1 MIRLLPILL
10 TLCASLSLHAADKP
24 NILWITSE
32 DNASHWLGCYGNTQV
47 QTPQLDALAIN
58 GIRFKNA
65 YSNAPVCAVARST
78 ILNGAYAPTMGTQH
92 MRSRYPIEAKYKPYV
107 HYLKQAGY
115 YCTNRSKTDYNFKG
129 NDKAIWDECSGKA
142 HYRKRREGQP
152 FFCVFNFTT
161 SHESSLFKKNKAKRD
176 PSIAP
181 KDIIV
186 PPYLPDLPEIRNDL
200 AHYHDIMK
208 RLDDQVGKV
217 LDELRRDGLAKDTII
232 FYYSDHGGIL
242 PRGKRY
248 LKDTGSKIPMIV
260 HLPEKWRHLS
270 PFKPGSAPDE
280 PVSFVDLAPTLLSLI
295 GRDRPEQMQGRAFLG
310 SKRVEPATDEMEF
323 LYGDRFD
330 EINGMRRGVTD
341 GRWKYILR
349 FTPHLPAAPYSF
361 YQFGQD
367 GWIGYRKAWKDGKL
381 KPEHARIWET
391 PQPVQELF
399 DTRNDPWEIHNLAD
413 NMEHGHQL
421 AKMRSALKQRMVE
434 ARDSSIVPEFLFEP
448 FAGDKPVSS
457 ELAKHQN
464 LQALVDLAFDAIS
477 GDPGYMSK
485 FITAMNSNDM
495 LSRFWG
501 AHACLVLGMDAE
513 IAKETLVKLT
523 EDPVA
528 GIRVTAA
535 HALHRMGKD
544 QSELL
549 IAELTGDGPEMA
561 KLAAINS
568 LRTLGLDAK
577 IPLDTLKKLA
587 ESGQGYVSRF
597 AKQLLE

>member
-1 MIRLLPILL
+1 MIRLLPIFITLL
-10 TLCASLSLHAADKP
+10 ASLSLDAADKP

-47 QTPQLDALAIN
+47 QTPALDGLAKN

-78 ILNGAYAPTMGTQH
+78 ILKGAYAPTMGTQH
-92 MRSRYPIEAKYKPYV
+92 MRSRYPIEAKYQAYV
-107 HYLKQAGY
+107 NYLRQAGY
-115 YCTNRSKTDYNFKG
+115 YCTNRSKTDYNFAG

-152 FFCVFNFTT
+152 FFCVFNFTA
-161 SHESSLFKKNKAKRD
+161 SHESSLFKKNKPKGN

-186 PPYLPDLPEIRNDL
+186 PPYLPDLPEIRSDL

-208 RLDDQVGKV
+208 RLDDQVGRV
-217 LDELRRDGLAKDTII
+217 LDELRRDGLAEDTVI

-260 HLPEKWRHLS
+260 HVPEKWRHLS

-295 GRDRPEQMQGRAFLG
+295 GREKPEQMQGRAFLG
-310 SKRVEPATDEMEF
+310 TKRVEPAKDEMEF

-381 KPEHARIWET
+381 KPPHARVWET

-399 DTRNDPWEIHNLAD
+399 DTRHDPWEVDNLAD
-413 NMEHGHQL
+413 KMEHGKQL
-421 AKMRSALKQRMVE
+421 ARMRRALKQRMVE
-434 ARDSSIVPEFLFEP
+434 ARDSSMVPESLFKP

-477 GDPGYMSK
+477 GDPGYLDK
-485 FITAMNSNDM
+485 FITAMNSDDM
-495 LSRFWG
+495 LTRYWG
-501 AHACLVLGMDAE
+501 AHACLVLGMDAKN
-513 IAKETLVKLT
+513 AQETLAKLT

-535 HALHRMGKD
+535 HALHRMGKE

-568 LRTLGLDAK
+568 LRILGLDAK
-577 IPLDTLKKLA
+577 IPQDTLKELA

-597 AKQLLE
+597 AKQLLK